1 MSEYKLMLDEE
12 EVEIFKEILTLCSN
26 EFKRDMIR
34 KRIPLIGEMLL
45 LKGLCSLKMK
55 SWSFGDYAKHDNN
68 EKEQKKR

>member
-34 KRIPLIGEMLL
+34 KRTEGVYIYQELIKVKLLEML
-45 LKGLCSLKMK
+45 
-55 SWSFGDYAKHDNN
+55 
-68 EKEQKKR
+68 R